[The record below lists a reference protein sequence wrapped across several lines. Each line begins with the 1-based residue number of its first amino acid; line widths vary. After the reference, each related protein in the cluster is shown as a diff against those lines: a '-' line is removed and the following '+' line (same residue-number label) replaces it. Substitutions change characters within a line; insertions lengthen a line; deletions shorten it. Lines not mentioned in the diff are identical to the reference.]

1 METWLSQ
8 LHARVVSIKKNAACR
23 YERSEGGV
31 RTGRALVQRHVALS
45 SDVANKEGQGLL
57 VSTLAAVAVA
67 ALLHEVFRVLDP
79 LLSGYQG

>member
-1 METWLSQ
+1 MGSQ
-8 LHARVVSIKKNAACR
+8 TPAEMGVERMIASSQHFGCISSIWSMHR

-57 VSTLAAVAVA
+57 VS
-67 ALLHEVFRVLDP
+67 
-79 LLSGYQG
+79 S